1 MRVPWTSRPS
11 NQFILK
17 EISPG
22 CPLERLMLKLK
33 VQYLATW
40 CQKLT
45 HLKRAWCWERFRA
58 GGGGDDRGWD
68 GWMASPTQWTS
79 VWVNSRNRWW
89 TGRPDILQAMGSQTR
104 TQLSDW
110 TELLLGRK
118 GMATLYNM
126 LKGRATTLLT
136 KVWILKYLVL
146 PVVMHG
152 CDSWDHKEGWT
163 LKSWIFSLEVLGK
176 TLESPLDGK
185 EIKEVNPKGDQPWT
199 FTARSAA
206 EVPILRAP
214 DEKSGLK
221 GEDLDAGKAGGKR
234 RGQQKMRWL
243 DGIAGFKVYES
254 EQTQGDVK
262 DTES

>member
-22 CPLERLMLKLK
+22 CPLKRLMLKLK

-199 FTARSAA
+199 FTERSAA